1 MFFHHLKSDIQKVVI
16 NMSNRGRNGSNFL
29 GALLLAGL
37 SAGAALLFAPKSGKE
52 LRKDLKVK
60 ADEYKEQ
67 GKTYADNLAQDI
79 KDAVQEV
86 ESQAHQEK
94 ESLKADLE
102 QDEYTL
108 NQKVA
113 YTQDGEVTAVDQVSG
128 NVAGTSYDAKKGT
141 IDANRPGGQADQL
154 VTEDGEVTF
163 KDRAHGNITGTKFD
177 AGRNE
182 TIPADELDEALK
194 DADVEEK

>member
-1 MFFHHLKSDIQKVVI
+1 
-16 NMSNRGRNGSNFL
+16 MSNKGRNGSNFL

-67 GKTYADNLAQDI
+67 GKTYADNLTQDI

-94 ESLKADLE
+94 EELKTNPE
-102 QDEYTL
+102 QDEYTH

-128 NVAGTSYDAKKGT
+128 NIADTSYDAKKGT
-141 IDANRPGGQADQL
+141 IDANRPGGQADKL
-154 VTEDGEVTF
+154 VTSDGEITY
-163 KDRAHGNITGTKFD
+163 KDRAHGDITGTKFD
-177 AGRNE
+177 AGRDE
-182 TIPADELDEALK
+182 TIPADELDKALK
-194 DADVEEK
+194 DAEIEDK

>member
-1 MFFHHLKSDIQKVVI
+1 
-16 NMSNRGRNGSNFL
+16 MSNRNKNGSNFL

-52 LRKDLKVK
+52 LRKDIKVK

-79 KDAVQEV
+79 KEAVQEV
-86 ESQAHQEK
+86 ESQAQQEK
-94 ESLKADLE
+94 EQVKADL
-102 QDEYTL
+102 QKDEAHIEVD
-108 NQKVA
+108 QKVA

-128 NVAGTSYDAKKGT
+128 NVAGTSYDATKET
-141 IDANRPGGQADQL
+141 IDANRPGGQADRL
-154 VTEDGEVTF
+154 VTEDGEITF

-177 AGRNE
+177 AGRDE
-182 TIPADELDEALK
+182 TIPADEMDEALK
-194 DADVEEK
+194 DADVEDQ

>member
-1 MFFHHLKSDIQKVVI
+1 
-16 NMSNRGRNGSNFL
+16 MSNRNRSGSSFL

-67 GKTYADNLAQDI
+67 GKTYADSLAQDI

-94 ESLKADLE
+94 VKLKADLKE
-102 QDEYTL
+102 DEYIL

-113 YTQDGEVTAVDQVSG
+113 YTQEGEVTAVDQVSG
-128 NVAGTSYDAKKGT
+128 NIAGTSYDAKKGT
-141 IDANRPGGQADQL
+141 IDATRPGGQADRL
-154 VTEDGEVTF
+154 VTEDGEITF

-177 AGRNE
+177 AGRDE
-182 TIPADELDEALK
+182 TIPADKLDEALK
-194 DADVEEK
+194 DADIEKE